1 MTPEKCRKCGQVKV
15 DASSGSITQWVS
27 VCRCEI
33 LEDVREITS
42 DICTSCGRRL
52 TPARPGSFTQW
63 IFGADSCN
71 CNRPK
76 PDPNYQ
82 ATSEP
87 LRRNTPTIKMGL
99 SLNLPDDVDEAEIA
113 DLDVDGASFPVDR
126 YKPLRKIES
135 GASGTVYLCWDKDLR
150 RKVAVKILQSLTQ
163 DQIVGFQNEARL
175 TAKLHHPNIVS
186 ILDFG
191 TTGGSTP
198 YMVLEFANGFNLEK
212 VIQERGPLRP
222 DLAIELFLQV
232 CDALGYAHE
241 SGVFHRDIKSSNI
254 IVSERESIFAHV
266 IDFGVASFVTQTPTT
281 FQGRSIV
288 GTPTYMSPD
297 QALGLPFDERSELY
311 SFGCVMYQVLTGRL
325 PFDGAN
331 ALVILGKHASEEV
344 PSMNDSKRREPA
356 NGAFSTCT
364 IPREVEDVVAKCLR
378 KNRDERFANMRELK
392 KALLDI
398 QPVVEE
404 KLLAEDATELS
415 LFEEDEDEQETTSVR
430 KAKSEKLTLL
440 VVSVVG
446 LLVVA
451 AATGWYLLFA
461 RTPPTAK
468 VATVDPN
475 KLHEKLFLPDEE
487 TMANSKD
494 IFIFDKEGPGVKVSG
509 QMIVK
514 DSDLAFLKDR
524 KDIVSLNLART
535 KVQGPGLAYV
545 VNNPIGFL
553 DLGSSQAT
561 DAACEQIAK
570 LKIVKLVVLRGTGV
584 TNAGIKKLKDTPDIQ
599 SMHLG
604 NNVAINDDTLL
615 LLAQFKK
622 LRFLDLCYTGVKGTT
637 FPALNKTIIDRI
649 EVSTDDQPLSFFQNL
664 SKLKVRGLGIHGT
677 KRIPPECIAAL
688 GDRQFI
694 ALVSKPM
701 TFEELE
707 DFGALHVNCLDF
719 DSTGLTDEK
728 LSALQ
733 NSSIRRL
740 GLHKEVISDAGLM
753 KLAKLPNLKA
763 LLIDYCGGVTAD
775 GMRALQRVRPGL
787 KILDKQQE
795 F

>member
-15 DASSGSITQWVS
+15 DSSSGSITQWVS
-27 VCRCEI
+27 VCRCDI
-33 LEDVREITS
+33 LEDVHEITT

-63 IFGADSCN
+63 IFGADSCH

-82 ATSEP
+82 SASQLP
-87 LRRNTPTIKMGL
+87 RRNVPTIKMGL
-99 SLNLPDDVDEAEIA
+99 SLNLPEDVDDAEIA
-113 DLDVDGASFPVDR
+113 DFEVDGTSFPVDR
-126 YKPLRKIES
+126 YKPLSKIES

-163 DQIVGFQNEARL
+163 EQILGFQNEARL

-212 VIQERGPLRP
+212 VLQERGPLRL
-222 DLAIELFLQV
+222 DLAIELFLQI

-266 IDFGVASFVTQTPTT
+266 IDFGVASFVNQTPTI

-311 SFGCVMYQVLTGRL
+311 SFGCVMYEVLTGKL
-325 PFDGAN
+325 PFDGAS
-331 ALVILGKHASEEV
+331 ALVVLGKHASEQV
-344 PSMNDSKRREPA
+344 PSMNDTKEKFPA
-356 NGAFSTCT
+356 NEAFSTGT
-364 IPREVEDVVAKCLR
+364 IPGEVEEVVAKCLR
-378 KNRDERFANMRELK
+378 KNRDERFANMKELK
-392 KALLDI
+392 KALSDL

-404 KLLAEDATELS
+404 KLRSEDATELT
-415 LFEEDEDEQETTSVR
+415 LFEEEEEEQETTSVR
-430 KAKSEKLTLL
+430 KAKTNKLTLL

-494 IFIFDKEGPGVKVSG
+494 LFIFEKEGPGVKVSG

-535 KVQGPGLAYV
+535 KVEGPGLAYI

-561 DAACEQIAK
+561 DAACEQLAK
-570 LKIVKLVVLRGTGV
+570 LKIVKLIVLRGTGV
-584 TNAGIKKLKDTPDIQ
+584 TNAGIKKLKDLPVQ
-599 SMHLG
+599 SLHLG
-604 NNVAINDDTLL
+604 NIIAINDDTLL

-677 KRIPPECIAAL
+677 KRIPPDCIAAL
-688 GDRQFI
+688 GERQFV

-701 TFEELE
+701 SFEELE

-728 LSALQ
+728 LDALQ

-763 LLIDYCGGVTAD
+763 LLIDYCGGVTSG
-775 GMRALQRVRPGL
+775 GMRVLERARPGL
-787 KILDKQQE
+787 RIFDKQQE